1 MGQNKGG
8 EINMIDLK
16 KYAENE
22 DYNGIKPDGS
32 KIKVL
37 IVDDSLATRKVI
49 KNILIATNY
58 EVVGEAEDGLKAE
71 LLYGK
76 LMPDVITMD
85 ITMPKVDGLQALE
98 QILRNDPNARI
109 IMLSALG
116 QKDAVQE
123 AIIKGAKNYVI
134 KPIIGDQ
141 IPRLLKAIKIAV
153 LTS

>member
-1 MGQNKGG
+1 
-8 EINMIDLK
+8 MIDLK
-16 KYAENE
+16 QYANDE

-37 IVDDSLATRKVI
+37 VVDDSLATRKVI
-49 KNILIATNY
+49 RNILTATQY
-58 EVVGEAEDGLKAE
+58 EVVGEAGDGLKAE
-71 LLYGK
+71 LLYSK
-76 LMPDVITMD
+76 LLPDVITMD

-98 QILRNDPNARI
+98 QILRNDPKAKVV
-109 IMLSALG
+109 MLSALG

-123 AIIKGAKNYVI
+123 GILKGAKNYVI